1 MSVELRMLAPFLLES
16 ERVLSMLAGVDL
28 LRVWGLAAALRRR
41 ACVNRLLHR
50 CVYQDG
56 VWSRAFYQ
64 EDVESLAPVLQ
75 NEHLRT
81 LFQLVNP
88 QPLAQ
93 SEKAQSEK
101 AQSEKTQSEKPQSEK
116 PQSEKTQSEKTQ
128 SEKGEVQPSEK
139 TQEPSGEEQKAGVSL
154 KDLSLLYKI
163 TEKQGW
169 YKNKEGLCYFIRFKD
184 ATRKSFDVLYPA
196 IPSSV
201 LDGLIRQVAFHSPS
215 HP

>member
-1 MSVELRMLAPFLLES
+1 MLAPFLLES

-93 SEKAQSEK
+93 SEKMQSEK
-101 AQSEKTQSEKPQSEK
+101 PQSEKTQSEKTQSEK

-139 TQEPSGEEQKAGVSL
+139 TQEPSGEAQKAGVSL

>member
-1 MSVELRMLAPFLLES
+1 MLAPFLLES

-93 SEKAQSEK
+93 SEKT
-101 AQSEKTQSEKPQSEK
+101 QSEKT
-116 PQSEKTQSEKTQ
+116 QSEKTQSEKTQ

-139 TQEPSGEEQKAGVSL
+139 TQEPSGEAQKAGVSL

>member
-1 MSVELRMLAPFLLES
+1 MLAPFLLES

-93 SEKAQSEK
+93 SEK
-101 AQSEKTQSEKPQSEK
+101 TQSEKPQSEK
-116 PQSEKTQSEKTQ
+116 PQSEKTQ

-139 TQEPSGEEQKAGVSL
+139 TQEPSGEAQKAGVSL

>member
-1 MSVELRMLAPFLLES
+1 MLAPFLLES

-93 SEKAQSEK
+93 PL
-101 AQSEKTQSEKPQSEK
+101 AQSEKTQSEKTQSEK
-116 PQSEKTQSEKTQ
+116 PQSEKTQ

-139 TQEPSGEEQKAGVSL
+139 TQEPSGEAQKAGVSL

>member
-1 MSVELRMLAPFLLES
+1 MLAPFLLEG

-88 QPLAQ
+88 QPLA
-93 SEKAQSEK
+93 E
-101 AQSEKTQSEKPQSEK
+101 SEKPQSEK
-116 PQSEKTQSEKTQ
+116 PQSEE
-128 SEKGEVQPSEK
+128 GEAPSSEK
-139 TQEPSGEEQKAGVSL
+139 TQEASEKTQEASGEAQKAGVSL

-201 LDGLIRQVAFHSPS
+201 LDGLIRQVALHSPS

>member
-93 SEKAQSEK
+93 SEK
-101 AQSEKTQSEKPQSEK
+101 
-116 PQSEKTQSEKTQ
+116 PQSEKTQA
-128 SEKGEVQPSEK
+128 EKGEVQPSEK
-139 TQEPSGEEQKAGVSL
+139 TQEPSGEAQKAGVSL

>member
-1 MSVELRMLAPFLLES
+1 MLAPFLLES

-93 SEKAQSEK
+93 SEKA
-101 AQSEKTQSEKPQSEK
+101 
-116 PQSEKTQSEKTQ
+116 QSEKTQSEKTQ

>member
-1 MSVELRMLAPFLLES
+1 MLAPFLLES

-28 LRVWGLAAALRRR
+28 LRVWGLVAALRRR

-64 EDVESLAPVLQ
+64 EDVESLAPVLR
-75 NEHLRT
+75 NKHLRT

-88 QPLAQ
+88 QPL
-93 SEKAQSEK
+93 SE
-101 AQSEKTQSEKPQSEK
+101 SEKPQSEK
-116 PQSEKTQSEKTQ
+116 PQSEEGEAQSSEKPHSEEGDVQSSEKTQ
-128 SEKGEVQPSEK
+128 ESSEKEQPSEK
-139 TQEPSGEEQKAGVSL
+139 TQEPSGETQKADVSL

-201 LDGLIRQVAFHSPS
+201 LDGLIRQVALHSPS

>member
-93 SEKAQSEK
+93 SEKTQSEK
-101 AQSEKTQSEKPQSEK
+101 A
-116 PQSEKTQSEKTQ
+116 QSEKTQ

-139 TQEPSGEEQKAGVSL
+139 TQEPSGEAQKAGVSL

>member
-1 MSVELRMLAPFLLES
+1 MSVELRILAPFLLES

-93 SEKAQSEK
+93 SEK
-101 AQSEKTQSEKPQSEK
+101 TQSEK

>member
-93 SEKAQSEK
+93 SEKTQSEK
-101 AQSEKTQSEKPQSEK
+101 A
-116 PQSEKTQSEKTQ
+116 QSEKTQSEKTQ

-139 TQEPSGEEQKAGVSL
+139 TQEPSGEAQKAGVSL

-201 LDGLIRQVAFHSPS
+201 LDGLIRQVAFHFPS

>member
-1 MSVELRMLAPFLLES
+1 MLAPFLLES

-64 EDVESLAPVLQ
+64 EDVESRAPVLP

-81 LFQLVNP
+81 LVQLVNP

-128 SEKGEVQPSEK
+128 AAKGEVQPSEK

>member
-1 MSVELRMLAPFLLES
+1 MLAPFLLES

-101 AQSEKTQSEKPQSEK
+101 TQSDKPQSEK
-116 PQSEKTQSEKTQ
+116 TQSEKTQSEKTQ

>member
-1 MSVELRMLAPFLLES
+1 MLAPFLLES

-93 SEKAQSEK
+93 SEK
-101 AQSEKTQSEKPQSEK
+101 TQSEKPQSEK
-116 PQSEKTQSEKTQ
+116 PQSEKTQ

>member
-93 SEKAQSEK
+93 SEK
-101 AQSEKTQSEKPQSEK
+101 TQSEK

>member
-1 MSVELRMLAPFLLES
+1 MLAPFLLES

-93 SEKAQSEK
+93 SEK
-101 AQSEKTQSEKPQSEK
+101 TQSEK

>member
-1 MSVELRMLAPFLLES
+1 MSVELHMLAPFLLES

-93 SEKAQSEK
+93 SEK
-101 AQSEKTQSEKPQSEK
+101 
-116 PQSEKTQSEKTQ
+116 TQSEKTQ

-139 TQEPSGEEQKAGVSL
+139 TQEPSGEAQKAGVSL